1 MCRSPVWKCSHI
13 YLTHWRF
20 TKSWEQQPTSVPC
33 SVSLTSDLHSFK
45 QQHQSK
51 RSVNPPWGRLAVRV
65 FNTSQRYV
73 CISTEAGKHRAIK
86 HLYGHTMFT
95 DKCHYGWLLFN
106 EMLRPEST
114 LHSKKR
120 RSPSVRLTNQS
131 WQPVRSR
138 EQWLDIT
145 NYNSFRRAA
154 AIKWNEPLFF
164 IKLFCHICRL
174 LCSVIIHI
182 LHSLSQTGE
191 NCLPVLTD
199 VWTRTGHSS
208 CLQIVSFTGADVAQ
222 WIQQRALWLL

>member
-1 MCRSPVWKCSHI
+1 MNVFDDHLLQSEPTVKKGVLHPVCRSPVWKCSHI

-20 TKSWEQQPTSVPC
+20 TKSWEQQSTSVPC

-120 RSPSVRLTNQS
+120 RSPSVHLTNQS
-131 WQPVRSR
+131 WQPVRS
-138 EQWLDIT
+138 Q
-145 NYNSFRRAA
+145 
-154 AIKWNEPLFF
+154 
-164 IKLFCHICRL
+164 
-174 LCSVIIHI
+174 
-182 LHSLSQTGE
+182 
-191 NCLPVLTD
+191 
-199 VWTRTGHSS
+199 
-208 CLQIVSFTGADVAQ
+208 
-222 WIQQRALWLL
+222 